1 MPVIKIS
8 SKGQIVIPR
17 TVREK
22 LDLRQGDQLSIGVAD
37 GKIILEPL
45 ERHPLLVLQGAL
57 KEGNSLTEALLDERR
72 RDRAKEDSRHG

>member
-1 MPVIKIS
+1 MPAIKIS

-22 LDLRQGDQLSIGVAD
+22 LDLRQGDQLSIVLAD

-45 ERHPLLVLQGAL
+45 ERHPLLALQGAL
-57 KEGNSLTEALLDERR
+57 KEGSSLTEALLEERR